1 MQYIKAK
8 FLKDGNP
15 TGRSYTYKATDDV
28 KPGDIVKNVNGTKL
42 MVTDEPVDD
51 NWLKTYG
58 AENIS
63 TVKKYVEK
71 VGAEKRVKSDGK

>member
-15 TGRSYTYKATDDV
+15 TGRSYTYKAMDDV

-42 MVTDEPVDD
+42 MVTDEPIDE

-58 AENIS
+58 AENIA
-63 TVKKYVEK
+63 TVEKYVEENK
-71 VGAEKRVKSDGK
+71 TESEEK

>member
-42 MVTDEPVDD
+42 MVTDEPVDE

-58 AENIS
+58 AERIA
-63 TVKKYVEK
+63 TVEKYVEENK
-71 VGAEKRVKSDGK
+71 TESEGK

>member
-15 TGRSYTYKATDDV
+15 TGRAYTYKATDDV
-28 KPGDIVKNVNGTKL
+28 KPGDIVKNINGTKL
-42 MVTDEPVDD
+42 MVTDEPIDE

-58 AENIS
+58 TENIA
-63 TVKKYVEK
+63 TVEKYVEENK
-71 VGAEKRVKSDGK
+71 TESEEK

>member
-42 MVTDEPVDD
+42 MVTDEPVDE

-63 TVKKYVEK
+63 TVKKYVEENK
-71 VGAEKRVKSDGK
+71 TESEGK

>member
-1 MQYIKAK
+1 MKYIKAK

-15 TGRSYTYKATDDV
+15 TARSYTYKATDDV
-28 KPGDIVKNVNGTKL
+28 KPGDIVKNINGTKL
-42 MVTDEPVDD
+42 MVTDEPVDE

-63 TVKKYVEK
+63 TVKKYVEENK
-71 VGAEKRVKSDGK
+71 TESEGK

>member
-58 AENIS
+58 TENIA
-63 TVKKYVEK
+63 TVEKYVEENK
-71 VGAEKRVKSDGK
+71 TESEEK

>member
-42 MVTDEPVDD
+42 MVTDEPVDE

-58 AENIS
+58 AENIA
-63 TVKKYVEK
+63 TVEKYVEENK
-71 VGAEKRVKSDGK
+71 TESEEK

>member
-42 MVTDEPVDD
+42 MVTDEPVDE

-58 AENIS
+58 TENIA
-63 TVKKYVEK
+63 TVEKYVEENK
-71 VGAEKRVKSDGK
+71 TESEGK

>member
-1 MQYIKAK
+1 MKYIKAK

-15 TGRSYTYKATDDV
+15 TGKAYTYKAADDV

-42 MVTDEPVDD
+42 MVTDEPVDE

-63 TVKKYVEK
+63 TVKKYVK
-71 VGAEKRVKSDGK
+71 TDKAESEE

>member
-15 TGRSYTYKATDDV
+15 TGRSYTYKVTDDV

-42 MVTDEPVDD
+42 MVTDEPVDE

-58 AENIS
+58 AENIA
-63 TVKKYVEK
+63 TVEKYVEENK
-71 VGAEKRVKSDGK
+71 TESEEK

>member
-42 MVTDEPVDD
+42 MVIDEPVDE

-58 AENIS
+58 TENIA
-63 TVKKYVEK
+63 TVEKYVETDK
-71 VGAEKRVKSDGK
+71 AESEE